1 MTTNTETIIQ
11 QDFGIDKKD
20 KRKKIVQGIIIA
32 LILLLLSIVV
42 LHRLGFIRFP
52 WEEER
57 MVIGNVQRGH
67 LPGLSDE
74 ELLAELQRQADENNV
89 TVQLN
94 SRPVFENG
102 ESEGSLF
109 LGNPEANPWDKHIEI
124 SLEETGKLLYDS
136 GIIPPGYFIK
146 NDSLLKVL
154 EEGIHPAVANITF
167 FDGNEAI
174 TRTIFNIEVKI
185 NNTI

>member
-1 MTTNTETIIQ
+1 MSVNTETIIR
-11 QDFGIDKKD
+11 QDLGIDKKD
-20 KRKKIVQGIIIA
+20 KRKKIIQGIIIA

-52 WEEER
+52 WEEQR

-109 LGNPEANPWDKHIEI
+109 IGNPEANQWDKHVEI
-124 SLEETGKLLYDS
+124 SLGETGELLYDS
-136 GIIPPGYFIK
+136 GIIPSGYFIQ
-146 NDSLLKVL
+146 NDRLLKVL
-154 EEGIHPAVANITF
+154 EEGTHSAVANITF
-167 FDGNEAI
+167 YDGNEVV
-174 TRTIFNIEVKI
+174 TRTTFNIEVVI
-185 NNTI
+185 NNSI